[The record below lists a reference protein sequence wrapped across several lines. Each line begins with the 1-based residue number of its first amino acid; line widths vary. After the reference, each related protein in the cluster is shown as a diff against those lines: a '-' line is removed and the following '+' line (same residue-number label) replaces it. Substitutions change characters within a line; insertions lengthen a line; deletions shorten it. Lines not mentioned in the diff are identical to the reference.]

1 MLTMLS
7 TGSWIALIVAAILIG
22 LSKTA
27 LPGATTLAVA
37 LFASIL
43 PARESTGTMLVLLL
57 TGDLLAVWTYRHAA
71 DWTTLRRLVPGVL
84 AGVAL
89 GALFLHL
96 ASDRATR
103 VFIGALLLVLIAVTL
118 TLMRLPHPPSIQGGL
133 GRAVYGTLSGFTT
146 MAANAGGPVTT
157 MYFLASRFPISTFL
171 GTTAWFY
178 FLVNLVKLP
187 FSIALGIIRPETLGI
202 DTVLAPVVI
211 VSALAGRS
219 LARRMDKKVFDP
231 LVTVLTVISAVY
243 LLV

>member
-57 TGDLLAVWTYRHAA
+57 TGDLLAVWTYRHDA